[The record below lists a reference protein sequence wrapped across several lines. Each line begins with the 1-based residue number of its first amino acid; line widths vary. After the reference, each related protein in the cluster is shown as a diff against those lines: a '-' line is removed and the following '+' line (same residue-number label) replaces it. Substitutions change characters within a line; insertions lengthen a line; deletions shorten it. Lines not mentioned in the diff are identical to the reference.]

1 MTKDSGVTTLSNSNS
16 NWITNDTSAGRL
28 ISGTVATP
36 LASGDVV
43 KVYANG
49 TLIGNATVNAA
60 GTAWEITDTAGY
72 NASWVYSANIVS
84 ASGTS
89 TTAFQP
95 VTADLTEAAP
105 VITGVFDTANSTTT
119 IANNGTTTKALSA
132 VKGTGLAGDTIYL
145 YDNTYTNLV
154 GTAVVDGSGNWSV
167 TSLTGTF
174 NGSNTFVAKQL
185 DVNGNL
191 SVTSNVWTVTSS
203 GTNMLANGDFTEGV
217 TGFNTA
223 LTKISG
229 DPAAGSGWIGEFNI
243 MTLADADRSVNT
255 STMATTI
262 QSAVTPYTYGNW
274 SKKTGAV
281 GNPDGTMTDP
291 VFAAQVNSSAGFPY
305 TTIWTQ
311 NVDVEA
317 GKSYTFTMDYN
328 IFQMGG
334 GGKSLALTIDGQYL
348 QIVSAGGESGHLL
361 VTYTAPTTKSIALTL
376 TAQNDGTAN
385 GGDLVLDN
393 IKFAQDAPANTLL
406 PNVNGAATPNPDTL
420 TYTGGALDAMAS
432 DDTINVTGTDV
443 QALLSNGGYIHG
455 GAGVDTLKLAAST
468 VLNLDNLTKN
478 QTVQELQQVEVF
490 QLQGGSTLTLTA
502 NDVLSLGGANASTM
516 SAYSFS
522 STSGGTASAT
532 STGKV
537 QFVVNALNSTD
548 TVNLATLTNDGVTTN
563 GTLGNTGLAGTWAD
577 MGTTQIGSMV
587 YKVYNH
593 STTQAQV
600 LVANATVAT
609 PTSTQSVAIT
619 RADSSMAATSV
630 VEEFVATGTTPVNVI
645 GSSIDTAAWNISVRS
660 ILGTPTAVNELK
672 LTTGPADPYYSW
684 FDTLM
689 GTDAKLEL
697 GYYGSPANTTAPR
710 LNTFTP
716 KAGEFS
722 AISFKYTNLY
732 HSTSSSTHG
741 GSKVKFFDADG
752 MLVATDIMVATTYN
766 TLQTYSYTL
775 PAGVKAASFTLET
788 NSNGF
793 WVMDSLAM
801 TPVDSTFLPHT
812 STTADATPL
821 LSGTY
826 AANLSA
832 GDVIKIYDA
841 SGATYLGDA
850 VVDAANKTWT
860 YQITTPQ
867 TVGADTYQA
876 KIVNGTTNV
885 ATSNNYTLN
894 LTTTPLVLDLNG
906 DGVQTLSL
914 DDGVQFD
921 LLNTGSKQ
929 SVGWVDKHDGL
940 LVMDLNGDG
949 MINSGAEL
957 FGDHTQLAD
966 GSLAKDG
973 WAALAALDSNAD
985 GLIDAKDA
993 AFNALNVWVDA
1004 NSDGVSAAA
1013 ELYTLNDLGI
1023 NAIGLNTTYQ
1033 QVAQNGNIL
1042 GDKGQFTTVDGQSH
1056 DVVDAWFKVN
1066 VTDVLMAPADG
1077 VTQSVPVNGEPVNG
1091 NTLNLHN
1098 LLSADAAPTQLTATG
1113 TVQQNSHAYT
1123 SQVDATLQALLDQQQ
1138 MATS

>member
-1 MTKDSGVTTLSNSNS
+1 
-16 NWITNDTSAGRL
+16 
-28 ISGTVATP
+28 
-36 LASGDVV
+36 
-43 KVYANG
+43 
-49 TLIGNATVNAA
+49 
-60 GTAWEITDTAGY
+60 
-72 NASWVYSANIVS
+72 
-84 ASGTS
+84 
-89 TTAFQP
+89 
-95 VTADLTEAAP
+95 
-105 VITGVFDTANSTTT
+105 
-119 IANNGTTTKALSA
+119 
-132 VKGTGLAGDTIYL
+132 
-145 YDNTYTNLV
+145 
-154 GTAVVDGSGNWSV
+154 
-167 TSLTGTF
+167 
-174 NGSNTFVAKQL
+174 
-185 DVNGNL
+185 
-191 SVTSNVWTVTSS
+191 
-203 GTNMLANGDFTEGV
+203 
-217 TGFNTA
+217 
-223 LTKISG
+223 
-229 DPAAGSGWIGEFNI
+229 
-243 MTLADADRSVNT
+243 
-255 STMATTI
+255 
-262 QSAVTPYTYGNW
+262 
-274 SKKTGAV
+274 
-281 GNPDGTMTDP
+281 
-291 VFAAQVNSSAGFPY
+291 
-305 TTIWTQ
+305 
-311 NVDVEA
+311 
-317 GKSYTFTMDYN
+317 
-328 IFQMGG
+328 
-334 GGKSLALTIDGQYL
+334 
-348 QIVSAGGESGHLL
+348 
-361 VTYTAPTTKSIALTL
+361 
-376 TAQNDGTAN
+376 
-385 GGDLVLDN
+385 
-393 IKFAQDAPANTLL
+393 
-406 PNVNGAATPNPDTL
+406 
-420 TYTGGALDAMAS
+420 
-432 DDTINVTGTDV
+432 
-443 QALLSNGGYIHG
+443 
-455 GAGVDTLKLAAST
+455 
-468 VLNLDNLTKN
+468 
-478 QTVQELQQVEVF
+478 
-490 QLQGGSTLTLTA
+490 
-502 NDVLSLGGANASTM
+502 
-516 SAYSFS
+516 
-522 STSGGTASAT
+522 
-532 STGKV
+532 
-537 QFVVNALNSTD
+537 
-548 TVNLATLTNDGVTTN
+548 
-563 GTLGNTGLAGTWAD
+563 
-577 MGTTQIGSMV
+577 
-587 YKVYNH
+587 
-593 STTQAQV
+593 
-600 LVANATVAT
+600 
-609 PTSTQSVAIT
+609 
-619 RADSSMAATSV
+619 MAATSV

-1066 VTDVLMAPADG
+1066 VTDVLMTPADG

-1091 NTLNLHN
+1091 NTLNLNN

>member
-1 MTKDSGVTTLSNSNS
+1 
-16 NWITNDTSAGRL
+16 
-28 ISGTVATP
+28 
-36 LASGDVV
+36 
-43 KVYANG
+43 
-49 TLIGNATVNAA
+49 
-60 GTAWEITDTAGY
+60 
-72 NASWVYSANIVS
+72 
-84 ASGTS
+84 
-89 TTAFQP
+89 
-95 VTADLTEAAP
+95 
-105 VITGVFDTANSTTT
+105 
-119 IANNGTTTKALSA
+119 
-132 VKGTGLAGDTIYL
+132 
-145 YDNTYTNLV
+145 
-154 GTAVVDGSGNWSV
+154 
-167 TSLTGTF
+167 
-174 NGSNTFVAKQL
+174 
-185 DVNGNL
+185 
-191 SVTSNVWTVTSS
+191 
-203 GTNMLANGDFTEGV
+203 
-217 TGFNTA
+217 
-223 LTKISG
+223 
-229 DPAAGSGWIGEFNI
+229 
-243 MTLADADRSVNT
+243 
-255 STMATTI
+255 
-262 QSAVTPYTYGNW
+262 
-274 SKKTGAV
+274 
-281 GNPDGTMTDP
+281 
-291 VFAAQVNSSAGFPY
+291 
-305 TTIWTQ
+305 
-311 NVDVEA
+311 
-317 GKSYTFTMDYN
+317 
-328 IFQMGG
+328 
-334 GGKSLALTIDGQYL
+334 
-348 QIVSAGGESGHLL
+348 
-361 VTYTAPTTKSIALTL
+361 
-376 TAQNDGTAN
+376 
-385 GGDLVLDN
+385 
-393 IKFAQDAPANTLL
+393 
-406 PNVNGAATPNPDTL
+406 
-420 TYTGGALDAMAS
+420 
-432 DDTINVTGTDV
+432 
-443 QALLSNGGYIHG
+443 
-455 GAGVDTLKLAAST
+455 
-468 VLNLDNLTKN
+468 LDNLTKN

-609 PTSTQSVAIT
+609 PTSTQAVAIT

-1066 VTDVLMAPADG
+1066 VTDVLMTPADG
-1077 VTQSVPVNGEPVNG
+1077 VTQSAPVNGAAVNG